1 MTITTQIITFTSS
14 AVQFVGPTQGVQ
26 GRSRKVLAE
35 PLRSNTHPCYVGTSA
50 VTNDAS
56 GTGVI
61 QELATPPAATIPCD
75 RFVDEDQNGENRIEP
90 GQYYA
95 HGTSGEKLK
104 VAIIQN

>member
-1 MTITTQIITFTSS
+1 MTITTQLLVFTTG
-14 AVQFVGPTQGVQ
+14 AVQFTVPSSGVQ
-26 GRSRKVLAE
+26 GRCRKIIAE

-75 RFVDEDQNGENRIEP
+75 RFVDEDQNGTNRIDP
-90 GQYYA
+90 ATYYG

-104 VAIIQN
+104 VTIIQN